1 LNLSLL
7 TYLAGGPGP
16 QSFRRTDRRQERRIS
31 KRFPAGTIERLV
43 AENVAGTPAAEL
55 GLRYGIAKSSV
66 LWLVRQVGGAG
77 TAFADQPS

>member
-1 LNLSLL
+1 
-7 TYLAGGPGP
+7 
-16 QSFRRTDRRQERRIS
+16 
-31 KRFPAGTIERLV
+31 V